1 MCVFAAVQ
9 RPHPGGSAAHRIRAA
24 GLVLLGCHLL
34 FVGWLTLRPLSV
46 PWVSP
51 ANLRPFASIHAD
63 LADGPRAAL
72 EGIGGGLALLAPLG
86 VLLPMAAGRAAS
98 RLGSWARTVFAA
110 AMISLGIELVQPAV
124 PGQVADVDALL
135 LNTTGVALVH
145 LLCYPALRARLRA
158 AARQDG
164 SGARRP
170 GSPGKG
176 DQGAPPRTPRVGIA
190 P

>member
-1 MCVFAAVQ
+1 MQ
-9 RPHPGGSAAHRIRAA
+9 RHHRGGRAAHRVRTA
-24 GLVLLGCHLL
+24 GFVLLCCHLL

-46 PWVSP
+46 PWVAP

-63 LADGPRAAL
+63 LAGGPRAAL

-86 VLLPMAAGRAAS
+86 VLLPMTVGRLTS

-110 AMISLGIELVQPAV
+110 AMISLGIELVQPTV

-135 LNTTGVALVH
+135 LNTTGVAVVH
-145 LLCYPALRARLRA
+145 LACYPVLRSRLRA
-158 AARQDG
+158 AVRRE
-164 SGARRP
+164 GADRRLRFP
-170 GSPGKG
+170 KDG
-176 DQGAPPRTPRVGIA
+176 DQGRTPRTPRVGVA